1 MVLYEEAYRRV
12 LEAILSGRFG
22 PGRLLK
28 EVELSSWLKMSRT
41 PVREALAR
49 LEREGFVEKRGRS
62 FAVAMLSKQDVEQIY
77 ELRIPLEVTSAKLAA
92 LRSPAP
98 LLDKMREVM
107 DAIIAE
113 NSKRFPD
120 PVKMADLSGS
130 LHDLIAQGSSNRF
143 LSDSLR
149 NIKLK
154 LKPARIQVFLS
165 DSRRRA
171 EVEEHRLVYEAVCS
185 RSQVDAEYYMEMHEA
200 NVLKF
205 LRENFLVAR

>member
-12 LEAILSGRFG
+12 LEAILSGKFG
-22 PGRLLK
+22 PGSLLK
-28 EVELSSWLKMSRT
+28 EEELSYWLKMSRT

-62 FAVAMLSKQDVEQIY
+62 FAVAVLSKQDVEQIY

-92 LRSPAP
+92 LRSPAS

-120 PVKMADLSGS
+120 PVKMVDLSGS

-171 EVEEHRLVYEAVCS
+171 EVEEHRLVYEAVRS
-185 RSQVDAEYYMEMHEA
+185 RSQIDAEYYMEMHEA

-205 LRENFLVAR
+205 LRENFLLTR